1 MSYDYTITDHD
12 IHKLA
17 YLKCPRKIAQYLGV
31 STQRVELAFKRT
43 SRGRSKRRPEG
54 NFAGDNIKVRPSVF
68 KEGRVEGEAEQ
79 SLSNIKNRD
88 ATIALG
94 QALENYWNKRPHR
107 RAA

>member
-1 MSYDYTITDHD
+1 MSYAYTITDND

-31 STQRVELAFKRT
+31 STQWVELAFGRGKKKRKIV
-43 SRGRSKRRPEG
+43 GEG
-54 NFAGDNIKVRPSVF
+54 SAVRPAVF

-79 SLSNIKNRD
+79 SLANTRNRD

-94 QALENYWNKRPHR
+94 QALENYRNKRPHR